1 MAKYILREEALS
13 HPFANGKYDHKNAD
27 INFILGHESYKEWLE
42 TLPVFTEQDIVK
54 PYLEAIEAEAIKY
67 SGTGEREIQAYDE
80 GLLKAI
86 EIIKKL
92 LSEREAKE

>member
-1 MAKYILREEALS
+1 MAKREFIDMEKAENTTWEEPSYTDAL
-13 HPFANGKYDHKNAD
+13 NVLTEVRDK
-27 INFILGHESYKEWLE
+27 IRE
-42 TLPVFTEQDIVK
+42 LPVITEQDIVK

-86 EIIKKL
+86 EIIKNL
-92 LSEREAKE
+92 LSEQEAKHGSN

>member
-1 MAKYILREEALS
+1 MAKRELISKNSIISLYKYFSKGERV
-13 HPFANGKYDHKNAD
+13 FAGQVIVDVKA
-27 INFILGHESYKEWLE
+27 IPPI
-42 TLPVFTEQDIVK
+42 TEQEIVK

-86 EIIKKL
+86 EIIKNL
-92 LSEREAKE
+92 LSEQEVK

>member
-1 MAKYILREEALS
+1 MAKRELITREEAIKTVRRWIKS
-13 HPFANGKYDHKNAD
+13 DM
-27 INFILGHESYKEWLE
+27 ILGLSLFEMMMNEI
-42 TLPVFTEQDIVK
+42 PPITEQEIVK
-54 PYLEAIEAEAIKY
+54 PYLEAIESEAIKY

-92 LSEREAKE
+92 LSEQEAKHGSN